1 MIAQGKIYKILD
13 TQQVTEKFRKRE
25 FVLEVTNNPAYV
37 QKVLFTLI
45 LDNVSMLDGFSVGEE
60 VSVKFNLKG
69 KEWTSP
75 NGDVKYFNTLEAETI
90 TSNSSGG
97 GQAQNDGDLM
107 KRVDTDS
114 SGSDD
119 DDLPF

>member
-45 LDNVSMLDGFSVGEE
+45 LDNVSMLDGFNVGDE

-90 TSNSSGG
+90 TSSSSGG
-97 GQAQNDGDLM
+97 GQAQNDDDLM

-114 SGSDD
+114 SGSGD